1 MELLTKEIEGKF
13 ANTPLYSTDEQG
25 MNAEVLVKY
34 FNPCGSGT
42 WLITEA
48 EKQDNG
54 DYLLYGYCHIHEW
67 EWGYVLLS
75 ELKNIKLPFGLT
87 IERDLYSKGTVFEL
101 YSELVPCSE
110 LVKNEDEP
118 DYEEDR

>member
-1 MELLTKEIEGKF
+1 MKLLTKEIEKKF
-13 ANTPLYSTDEQG
+13 AKTPLYSTDGQG

-34 FNPCGSGT
+34 FNPCGIDT

-54 DYLLYGYCHIHEW
+54 DYLLYGYCKMPYW

-75 ELKNIKLPFGLT
+75 ELENIRLPLGLT
-87 IERDLYSKGTVFEL
+87 IERDLFAKGTVYEL
-101 YSELVPCSE
+101 SRGLVTYSEPVDT
-110 LVKNEDEP
+110 NDEP
-118 DYEEDR
+118 DYEEER

>member
-1 MELLTKEIEGKF
+1 MKLLTKEIEEKF
-13 ANTPLYSTDEQG
+13 AKTPLYSTDEQG

-34 FNPCGSGT
+34 FNPCGSES

-101 YSELVPCSE
+101 YSELVPCSQ